1 MALHSIRLTPTQ
13 NRSCVEEIQSHEM
26 KLEFFLT
33 LVILAYPAI
42 VFFLFLEIS
51 FFSFCLS
58 SQRFIFEFEWGSV
71 RV

>member
-1 MALHSIRLTPTQ
+1 MALPNIRLTPTQ
-13 NRSCVEEIQSHEM
+13 NCSCVEEIQSHEM

-33 LVILAYPAI
+33 LAILAYPAI

-51 FFSFCLS
+51 FFFCLS